1 MVKRL
6 ESFRNFES
14 VKPLNDGSVNP
25 PGRNYKKSDSSLRR
39 AKEIWI
45 DTAPPFSK
53 VIFARAF

>member
-25 PGRNYKKSDSSLRR
+25 PGRNYKK
-39 AKEIWI
+39 I
-45 DTAPPFSK
+45 APPFSK